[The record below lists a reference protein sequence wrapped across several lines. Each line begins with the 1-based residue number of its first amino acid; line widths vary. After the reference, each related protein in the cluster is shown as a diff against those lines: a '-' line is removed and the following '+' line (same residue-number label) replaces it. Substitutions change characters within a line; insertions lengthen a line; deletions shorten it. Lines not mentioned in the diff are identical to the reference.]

1 MARCVTPVPF
11 RSYSDKE
18 RKVKLEAVFTLYLAV
33 LIILAAAIGLIR
45 VIGHLR
51 AVVKALDALDGGVGV
66 IVAKT
71 ATVKPV
77 VNSVNAS
84 LKPVRDFAESI

>member
-1 MARCVTPVPF
+1 MPQ
-11 RSYSDKE
+11 
-18 RKVKLEAVFTLYLAV
+18 EAVFTLYLSV
-33 LIILAAAIGLIR
+33 LIITAAAIGLIR
-45 VIGHLR
+45 VILHLR
-51 AVVKALDALDGGVGV
+51 AVVGALDALEGGVAV

-71 ATVKPV
+71 ATVTPV